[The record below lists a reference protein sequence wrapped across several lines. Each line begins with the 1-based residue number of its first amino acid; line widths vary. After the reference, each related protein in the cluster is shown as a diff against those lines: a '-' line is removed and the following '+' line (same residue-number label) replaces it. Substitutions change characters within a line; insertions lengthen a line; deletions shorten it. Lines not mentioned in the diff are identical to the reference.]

1 MTDLRSWRV
10 TRKLLIPLFIFCLL
24 GNSLSSARGHHR
36 ADAGPYVD
44 EAPVMMCT
52 IPASGKIDVTI
63 IISCS
68 SDISMSSTDVWL
80 YQLGGNGWQIIQR
93 NTVSGKKF
101 EIYFV
106 LVEEGVAEVKVLY
119 PGLQDD
125 VSTWWS
131 NTMSIK
137 ISNPSSN
144 SSKISNPPSNSSKIS
159 NPPLNSSKWIKE
171 GYAAIMERSPDL
183 LYKWGITNT
192 FGATGKP
199 VKAKMETFCKK
210 FTVWELEPNNVTTSL
225 SKSQKILAR
234 KYWNQGCVEAGMKLK
249 LSNFKYSR
257 G

>member
-1 MTDLRSWRV
+1 MTDSRSRRV
-10 TRKLLIPLFIFCLL
+10 IRKLLVPLFIFCIL
-24 GNSLSSARGHHR
+24 GNSLSSASGHHR
-36 ADAGPYVD
+36 ANVGPYV
-44 EAPVMMCT
+44 EEGPVIMCT
-52 IPASGKIDVTI
+52 IPADGNIDVTI
-63 IISCS
+63 IISCT
-68 SDISMSSTDVWL
+68 SDISMPPTQVWL
-80 YQLGGNGWQIIQR
+80 HQLGGNGWVNIQSD
-93 NTVSGKKF
+93 TISGKEFQISHAFAQK
-101 EIYFV
+101 
-106 LVEEGVAEVKVLY
+106 GVAELKVLY
-119 PGLQDD
+119 PGLQDN

-131 NTMSIK
+131 NTMSISILQPTSNSSK
-137 ISNPSSN
+137 ISKPTSN
-144 SSKISNPPSNSSKIS
+144 SSKISNA
-159 NPPLNSSKWIKE
+159 PLNSSKWIKE